1 MRDVGAD
8 WIDSKCT
15 PSWFNPA
22 RCTDM
27 EERSKRF
34 LEVVGKMADSTMV
47 FRGRVD
53 KGADSSGFFEVG
65 LKKC

>member
-8 WIDSKCT
+8 WIDSKCM

-27 EERSKRF
+27 EEGNDEHVQKVEEILS
-34 LEVVGKMADSTMV
+34 E
-47 FRGRVD
+47 RG
-53 KGADSSGFFEVG
+53 GALDWGR
-65 LKKC
+65 LTN

>member
-1 MRDVGAD
+1 MPMRDVGAD

-34 LEVVGKMADSTMV
+34 LEVVGKMDDSPMV
-47 FRGRVD
+47 FRERG
-53 KGADSSGFFEVG
+53 
-65 LKKC
+65 